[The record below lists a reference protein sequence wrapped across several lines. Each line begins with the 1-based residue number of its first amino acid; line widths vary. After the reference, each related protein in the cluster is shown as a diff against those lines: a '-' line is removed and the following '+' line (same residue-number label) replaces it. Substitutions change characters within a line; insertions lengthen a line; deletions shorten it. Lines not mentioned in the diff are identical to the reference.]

1 VLAEASLWLRCTRSF
16 TILST
21 ARQPIAE
28 SSKPESI
35 TEGMEMSIHV
45 NYELLTLLVTVLVS
59 PLTSLPEGS
68 LSEKAILHQART
80 WRPFS
85 DQNQHPLVQEAGNLE
100 ASPAIIG
107 NSRVQSR
114 FRRIV
119 VGSAVREAR
128 HRSALIR
135 PVYCTELHPGFPVPE
150 PLRFFFAPG
159 SSL

>member
-1 VLAEASLWLRCTRSF
+1 MLAEASLRLRCTRSF

-28 SSKPESI
+28 SSKSESI

-80 WRPFS
+80 WPF
-85 DQNQHPLVQEAGNLE
+85 
-100 ASPAIIG
+100 
-107 NSRVQSR
+107 
-114 FRRIV
+114 F
-119 VGSAVREAR
+119 
-128 HRSALIR
+128 
-135 PVYCTELHPGFPVPE
+135 
-150 PLRFFFAPG
+150 
-159 SSL
+159 

>member
-1 VLAEASLWLRCTRSF
+1 
-16 TILST
+16 
-21 ARQPIAE
+21 
-28 SSKPESI
+28 
-35 TEGMEMSIHV
+35 MSIHV

-85 DQNQHPLVQEAGNLE
+85 DHNQHPLVQEAGNLE

-119 VGSAVREAR
+119 VCSAVSETVKA
-128 HRSALIR
+128 
-135 PVYCTELHPGFPVPE
+135 
-150 PLRFFFAPG
+150 
-159 SSL
+159 

>member
-68 LSEKAILHQART
+68 LSEKAILGSVLKDITRFCIKRERGALFLTKTSIHL
-80 WRPFS
+80 S
-85 DQNQHPLVQEAGNLE
+85 KK
-100 ASPAIIG
+100 PA
-107 NSRVQSR
+107 
-114 FRRIV
+114 
-119 VGSAVREAR
+119 
-128 HRSALIR
+128 
-135 PVYCTELHPGFPVPE
+135 T
-150 PLRFFFAPG
+150 
-159 SSL
+159 